1 MPHRDRTLLRKLNS
15 RIDNEKKKHPVRLI
29 FLGIGMGENVSV
41 TNLGVFGT
49 VEIQVRVGC
58 PLLVC
63 DGFDVVV
70 DARDEDLAVDGD
82 ESGHELNQICHRM
95 TV

>member
-1 MPHRDRTLLRKLNS
+1 M
-15 RIDNEKKKHPVRLI
+15 
-29 FLGIGMGENVSV
+29 GMGENLSV

-82 ESGHELNQICHRM
+82 ESRHELNQICHRLVDR
-95 TV
+95 TTEHARVEISFRACHWIEGKGAR